1 MKTFSETAMPSF
13 ALSRPSAYTQHP
25 RPHPPPT
32 QAPEPQPQPALQGTP
47 QRAGSPSNSPRQQLT
62 PSSTTHRAVTSP
74 AAPTQPSRYLHRP
87 DHHNHS
93 IPPPQ
98 HQPRLQTQGYQRP
111 YREGLQYQK
120 MSPSGKSSSG
130 SHSTNPEPP
139 IPDGEGCLL
148 KRVDCWGVV

>member
-1 MKTFSETAMPSF
+1 MKTFQKP
-13 ALSRPSAYTQHP
+13 LCHP
-25 RPHPPPT
+25 LLYRGPQPIHSTHARILPPT
-32 QAPEPQPQPALQGTP
+32 QAPELQPQPALQVPP
-47 QRAGSPSNSPRQQLT
+47 QRAGSPSNSHRQQLT

-111 YREGLQYQK
+111 YCEGLQYQK
-120 MSPSGKSSSG
+120 CLPQGNRRQEATARTQSPQFRMVR
-130 SHSTNPEPP
+130 
-139 IPDGEGCLL
+139 DAC
-148 KRVDCWGVV
+148 